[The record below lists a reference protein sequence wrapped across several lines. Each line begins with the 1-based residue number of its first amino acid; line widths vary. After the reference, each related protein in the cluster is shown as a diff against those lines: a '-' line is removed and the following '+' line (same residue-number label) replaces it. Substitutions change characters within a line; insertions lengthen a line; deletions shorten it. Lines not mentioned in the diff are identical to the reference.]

1 MILKLLSCKCSTI
14 CDKKLNNNNCSD
26 GMCVICDMTKK
37 MQIVAS
43 IANRMH
49 KWSCP
54 LSTIWTFVRLFLL
67 LIFMSSLSIEKQLF
81 YLTASKSDLPTWNG
95 STESEFGTGLC
106 NFILKYDNL
115 HARTTIS
122 MLRMSQDIS
131 LSSFLDS
138 ELSQLFHI
146 ASSLDGKHWS
156 INHQLLDCC
165 PARVLNLWWA

>member
-14 CDKKLNNNNCSD
+14 WDKKLNNNNCSD

-37 MQIVAS
+37 MQKVAS

-49 KWSCP
+49 NWSCP

-67 LIFMSSLSIEKQLF
+67 LIFMNSLSIEKTALLF
-81 YLTASKSDLPTWNG
+81 DSIKERPANMKWVNWVGVLS
-95 STESEFGTGLC
+95 GLC

-115 HARTTIS
+115 HTRTTIY

-138 ELSQLFHI
+138 DLSQLFHI
-146 ASSLDGKHWS
+146 ASTLDGKHWS